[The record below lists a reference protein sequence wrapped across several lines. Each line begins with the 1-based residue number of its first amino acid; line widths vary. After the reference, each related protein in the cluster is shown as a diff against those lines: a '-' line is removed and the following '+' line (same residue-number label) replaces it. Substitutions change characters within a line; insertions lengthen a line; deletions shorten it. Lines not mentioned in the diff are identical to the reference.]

1 MSEFA
6 RLIVLLVLA
15 GGGLTA
21 LGGGAIWYMEEGRRV
36 HRALKRVL
44 GANPE
49 GMLLAAGTGRG
60 TAFAFAT
67 NQMAVTW
74 DAGAW
79 CLVYSLDELVGAELI
94 ADGEVLGRAH
104 RGEPRRP
111 LDRAPREASQ
121 ITLRIL
127 FDDPAHPDF
136 QLDLWNTDVPRRDGG
151 PASPAGAVQ
160 EANRWLARAEAILRR
175 QTAGVKPMSNVASA
189 TAAAAAAAAVRPRPA
204 APAASPPPSPSQPSG
219 HDDEDDF
226 DDGAPKARDRHDDE
240 DPDDEALDE
249 EPPF

>member
-1 MSEFA
+1 MSELA
-6 RLIVLLVLA
+6 RLIILVVLA

-21 LGGGAIWYMEEGRRV
+21 LGGGAIWWMEENRRI

-60 TAFAFAT
+60 TAFSFAA

-94 ADGEVLGRAH
+94 ADGEVLGRVH
-104 RGEPRRP
+104 RGEGRRA
-111 LDRAPREASQ
+111 LDRAPREAHE

-136 QLDLWNTDVPRRDGG
+136 QLDLWSADLPRRDGG
-151 PASPAGAVQ
+151 PATPAGAVQ

-175 QTAGVKPMSNVASA
+175 QGGKPMSNAASA
-189 TAAAAAAAAVRPRPA
+189 TAAAATASVRPRPE
-204 APAASPPPSPSQPSG
+204 APAPPPAPPPG
-219 HDDEDDF
+219 HDNDEDDVADAPPQARGRHGDEGLDDDED
-226 DDGAPKARDRHDDE
+226 
-240 DPDDEALDE
+240 LDE